1 MVWRD
6 FILNNIWWK
15 ITALFL
21 AVVVWV
27 TFHSSDELESLVSLT
42 SSRSFVRHPVTV
54 MEAANDV
61 RNFRLAPDEVDI
73 TVSGEVSLIRS
84 LAGSDLHAFVDLTR
98 IKTNKVNSAE
108 VQVYRP
114 RGVRL
119 ERVVPDEVRLELIKP

>member
-27 TFHSSDELESLVSLT
+27 TFHSSDELQSLVSLT

-54 MEAANDV
+54 MKAANDV

-98 IKTNKVNSAE
+98 IKTNKVNSAK

-119 ERVVPDEVRLELIKP
+119 ERVVPDAVRLELIKP

>member
-27 TFHSSDELESLVSLT
+27 TFHSSDELQSLVSLT